1 MVTPKTFTEFFQ
13 DRYRNGNYPVI
24 TLPISLLRKI
34 GIQNILKDD
43 IIAYQKY
50 LQRIEELQTVPK
62 YAL

>member
-1 MVTPKTFTEFFQ
+1 MIKPKSFPEFFR
-13 DRYRNGNYPVI
+13 DRYKNCKYPPI
-24 TLPISLLRKI
+24 TLPITLLRKI

>member
-1 MVTPKTFTEFFQ
+1 MIKPKSFPEFFQ
-13 DRYRNGNYPVI
+13 DRYKNCKYPPI
-24 TLPISLLRKI
+24 TLPITLLRKI

>member
-1 MVTPKTFTEFFQ
+1 MIKPKSFPEFFQ
-13 DRYRNGNYPVI
+13 DRYKNSKYPVI